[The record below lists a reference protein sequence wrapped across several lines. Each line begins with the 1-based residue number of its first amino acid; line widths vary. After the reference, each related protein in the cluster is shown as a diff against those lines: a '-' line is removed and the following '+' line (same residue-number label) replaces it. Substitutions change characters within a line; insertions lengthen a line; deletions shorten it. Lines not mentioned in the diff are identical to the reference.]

1 LHIIRF
7 SKAHSLLDAGLE
19 EKGVAPQHIELNYS
33 DINAGANLGPKREPT
48 M

>member
-1 LHIIRF
+1 M
-7 SKAHSLLDAGLE
+7 LDWRRKEWPL
-19 EKGVAPQHIELNYS
+19 QHIELNYS